1 MSNMKQIDFNELTEE
16 ITILKS
22 CTQTHGTDIL
32 NFFEI
37 MDQQLALA
45 IEIAEELPENNK
57 SAMLKNFYIMDTILR
72 QIRSKVDTKL
82 FWAIDNVVF
91 EAHKEKSKE

>member
-1 MSNMKQIDFNELTEE
+1 
-16 ITILKS
+16 
-22 CTQTHGTDIL
+22 
-32 NFFEI
+32 
-37 MDQQLALA
+37 
-45 IEIAEELPENNK
+45 
-57 SAMLKNFYIMDTILR
+57 MLKNFYIMDTILR